1 MRNQFHHS
9 KLSISKKKTTVPML
23 TNNWSLKKIQ
33 KKSVRSKK
41 SLLSGPKDEAQSKQ
55 HLL

>member
-9 KLSISKKKTTVPML
+9 KLSISKKTTVPML
-23 TNNWSLKKIQ
+23 TNKWSVEKIQ
-33 KKSVRSKK
+33 IKSVRSKK
-41 SLLSGPKDEAQSKQ
+41 SFLSGPKDEAQSKQ